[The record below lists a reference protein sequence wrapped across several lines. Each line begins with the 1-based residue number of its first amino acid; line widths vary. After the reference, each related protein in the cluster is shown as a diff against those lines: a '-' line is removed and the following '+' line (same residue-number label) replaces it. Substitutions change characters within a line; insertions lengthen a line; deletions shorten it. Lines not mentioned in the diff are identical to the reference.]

1 MRCRLCGVSHCLP
14 PRSLWALL
22 LLRPVHGARSLSGL
36 VRARP
41 GVRRKGGSRRRE
53 AEERRLARPAPG
65 RGRSRSRGGGGVG
78 PAWVCG
84 AGAAGAHGSVVSP
97 QRPEHEQPH
106 GAAAR
111 ALPPAALPGGAVSRR
126 RSGRAVL
133 GARGGGAG
141 HAAQRPT
148 AWSSRAEPAPLPS
161 HPSPWGPCR
170 LALSP
175 ESWWL
180 FPQHLLPPFPPL
192 PLPSPQA
199 APQQQSRTPS
209 SASLHV
215 SRVHPTSS
223 SLAHPKDP
231 LLSPALTWPTLTWLT
246 LTWPHPHLAHPFW
259 PALPGQL
266 LHKPAAASIPAPRPA
281 GSRAPL

>member
-1 MRCRLCGVSHCLP
+1 M
-14 PRSLWALL
+14 
-22 LLRPVHGARSLSGL
+22 
-36 VRARP
+36 
-41 GVRRKGGSRRRE
+41 
-53 AEERRLARPAPG
+53 
-65 RGRSRSRGGGGVG
+65 
-78 PAWVCG
+78 
-84 AGAAGAHGSVVSP
+84 
-97 QRPEHEQPH
+97 
-106 GAAAR
+106 
-111 ALPPAALPGGAVSRR
+111 SRR

-161 HPSPWGPCR
+161 HPSPWGPRR

-215 SRVHPTSS
+215 SRVHPASS

-231 LLSPALTWPTLTWLT
+231 LLSPALTWPT

-266 LHKPAAASIPAPRPA
+266 LHKPAAASIPAPCPA
-281 GSRAPL
+281 GSRAPLYPAVPSFPPLRHGEQLASSGAGAVPSLSAPGEPGRGAPPSPAPPPSTPGPTRALAPGQLWLLPREHAPHGSTSARRAARTGSRLVPAPFPSPPGLAGWPRR

>member
-1 MRCRLCGVSHCLP
+1 MCGVSHCLP

-53 AEERRLARPAPG
+53 AEERRLARLAPG

-111 ALPPAALPGGAVSRR
+111 ALPPAALPGGAVSRQ

-161 HPSPWGPCR
+161 HPSPWGPAGSLSVPSPGGFSRSNFSLPFLGSHCR
-170 LALSP
+170 
-175 ESWWL
+175 
-180 FPQHLLPPFPPL
+180 HLRQPPNNRAAPL
-192 PLPSPQA
+192 PQPPCTSPGC
-199 APQQQSRTPS
+199 TPP
-209 SASLHV
+209 ARV
-215 SRVHPTSS
+215 SPT
-223 SLAHPKDP
+223 
-231 LLSPALTWPTLTWLT
+231 
-246 LTWPHPHLAHPFW
+246 
-259 PALPGQL
+259 
-266 LHKPAAASIPAPRPA
+266 PRIHC
-281 GSRAPL
+281 